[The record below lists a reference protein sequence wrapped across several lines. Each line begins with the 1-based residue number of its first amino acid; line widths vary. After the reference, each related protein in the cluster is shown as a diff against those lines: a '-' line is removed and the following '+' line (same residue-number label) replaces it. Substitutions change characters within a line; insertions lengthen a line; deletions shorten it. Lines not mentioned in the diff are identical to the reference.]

1 MEKDDEKDD
10 RNSVV
15 PSIDTPT
22 DHQLATSAPAPSPK
36 HQSFLRKVWALILEE
51 WFLIGLGLVILIASQ
66 VQVSQVHQSKKE
78 TVVTYLCVSIIFFIT
93 GCTLKTRDLLDNYAR
108 WKVHIFVQLSCYLF
122 TSAVIFGVVSAAAS
136 NPDFMDP
143 GILLG
148 FLLTGCT
155 ATTINSNVVMTR
167 EAHGNVALTVVQ
179 STLGNFLGP
188 FLTPPLFHLYTS
200 TGAWYTRVLPSD
212 EGGYSEIY
220 RRVFKQLGLSLFLPM
235 VSHDTICMPH
245 SND

>member
-1 MEKDDEKDD
+1 MEKDEEKDAH
-10 RNSVV
+10 RSVE
-15 PSIDTPT
+15 PSINSPVE
-22 DHQLATSAPAPSPK
+22 HQSDIAAPSSSSKP
-36 HQSFLRKVWALILEE
+36 LAIARRIWALILEE
-51 WFLIGLGLVILIASQ
+51 YFLIGLGVVILISSQ
-66 VQVSQVHQSKKE
+66 VQVPQAHQSLKE
-78 TVVTYLCVSIIFFIT
+78 TVVTYLCVSLIFFIT
-93 GCTLKTRDLLDNYAR
+93 GCTLKTRDLLSNYAR
-108 WKVHIFVQLSCYLF
+108 WKIHLFVQLSCYLL
-122 TSAVIFGVVSAAAS
+122 TSSVIFGVVSACAS

-200 TGAWYTRVLPSD
+200 TGAWYTAALPPQV
-212 EGGYSEIY
+212 GGYQEIY

-235 VSHDTICMPH
+235 VH
-245 SND
+245 